1 MDGLRAARTK
11 IARFKGELEA
21 IEDVLRSFDEEIEEL
36 RQGQNLPDFKITKR
50 RLWEKMKEKEI
61 QKKVFESHDKM
72 LESGILE
79 EELEL
84 GFERSSQLGD
94 KSLQRDDENKAKTEG
109 NFVDVEWMQDYDGKF
124 ENHFNLY

>member
-21 IEDVLRSFDEEIEEL
+21 VEDVLRSFDEIEEL

-61 QKKVFESHDKM
+61 
-72 LESGILE
+72 
-79 EELEL
+79 
-84 GFERSSQLGD
+84 
-94 KSLQRDDENKAKTEG
+94 
-109 NFVDVEWMQDYDGKF
+109 
-124 ENHFNLY
+124 